1 MGLLDHY
8 KQFEEMDP
16 AEVSAQLKSE
26 ADERRRKALSKVDK
40 LDLSATTWPG
50 YPPSS
55 VVGAITFTAQRGLH
69 RYMAPAGELRAEIAH
84 RHGLA
89 AERIVIGDGAS
100 QLLVSATQTLVEP
113 GDELITPWPSYQ
125 LYPVMAREAGGEVVT
140 VANHSVEAIL
150 AAVTKKTRVVALCNP
165 NDPSGELIGVN
176 ELSALLEALP
186 ERVAVVLDEALRDF
200 ISAEPLD
207 ATIGLCQRHPRLL
220 IFRSFSKAWG
230 LAGLR
235 CGYAIGGP
243 GSETLLS
250 SIGPPLGIGEL
261 TQAGILEALRNI
273 SGVVDART
281 AAVAEQRLRLRNEL
295 AALPL
300 ELGPPSEANLLW
312 LAAESIDGAEL
323 AGRLAKAGVIV
334 RAGAT
339 LGDPQRIRVAIQDE
353 PASDRLI
360 RALTA
365 ALL

>member
-16 AEVSAQLKSE
+16 NEVSAQLKAE
-26 ADERRRKALSKVDK
+26 ADERRRKALATVDK
-40 LDLSATTWPG
+40 LDLSSTTWPE

-55 VVGAITFTAQRGLH
+55 VVGAITYMAQRGLH
-69 RYMAPAGELRAEIAH
+69 NYMEPAGELRAEIAH

-100 QLLVSATQTLVEP
+100 QLLVSATQNLLQK

-140 VANHSVEAIL
+140 VASHSVEAIL
-150 AAVTKKTRVVALCNP
+150 AAITKKTRIVALCNP
-165 NDPSGELIGVN
+165 NDPSGELIGA
-176 ELSALLEALP
+176 EQLSQLLEALP

-200 ISAEPLD
+200 VTAEPLD
-207 ATIGLCQRHPRLL
+207 ATIGLCERYPRLL

-243 GSETLLS
+243 GSEALLS
-250 SIGPPLGIGEL
+250 AIGPPLGIGEL
-261 TQAGILEALRNI
+261 TQADVLEALRHA
-273 SGVVDART
+273 SGVVAARSAT
-281 AAVAEQRLRLRNEL
+281 VAEQRTRLRSEL

-312 LAAESIDGAEL
+312 LSAEGVDGAEL
-323 AGRLAKAGVIV
+323 AGRLAQSGVIV
-334 RAGAT
+334 RAGGT
-339 LGDPQRIRVAIQDE
+339 LGDAQRIRVAIQDGA
-353 PASDRLI
+353 ASDRLL
-360 RALTA
+360 RALSV
-365 ALL
+365 AL

>member
-16 AEVSAQLKSE
+16 AEVSARLKSE
-26 ADERRRKALSKVDK
+26 ADERRRKALATVDK
-40 LDLSATTWPG
+40 LDLSATTWPE

-55 VVGAITFTAQRGLH
+55 VVGAITYMAQRGLH
-69 RYMAPAGELRAEIAH
+69 DYMEPAGELRAEIAH
-84 RHGLA
+84 RHDLP

-100 QLLVSATQTLVEP
+100 QLLVSATQNLLGP
-113 GDELITPWPSYQ
+113 GDELVTPWPSYQ

-140 VANHSVEAIL
+140 VASHSADAIL
-150 AAVTKKTRVVALCNP
+150 AAVTKKTRIVALCNP

-176 ELSALLEALP
+176 DLSALLEALP

-200 ISAEPLD
+200 VTAEPLD
-207 ATIGLCQRHPRLL
+207 ATIALCERYPRLL

-250 SIGPPLGIGEL
+250 AIGPPLGIGEL
-261 TQAGILEALRNI
+261 TQAGVLEALRHA
-273 SGVVDART
+273 SGVVEGR
-281 AAVAEQRLRLRNEL
+281 AATVAEQRTRLRSEL

-312 LAAESIDGAEL
+312 LAAEGIDGAEL
-323 AGRLAKAGVIV
+323 AGRLAQSGVIV
-334 RAGAT
+334 RAGGT
-339 LGDPQRIRVAIQDE
+339 LGDPQRIRVAIQDSA
-353 PASDRLI
+353 ASDRLL
-360 RALTA
+360 RALSV
-365 ALL
+365 AL

>member
-16 AEVSAQLKSE
+16 NEVSAQLKAE
-26 ADERRRKALSKVDK
+26 ADERRRKALATVDK
-40 LDLSATTWPG
+40 LDLSSTTWPE

-55 VVGAITFTAQRGLH
+55 VVGAITYMAQRGLH
-69 RYMAPAGELRAEIAH
+69 NYMEPAGELRAEIAH

-100 QLLVSATQTLVEP
+100 QLLVSATQNLLQK

-140 VANHSVEAIL
+140 VASHSVEAIL
-150 AAVTKKTRVVALCNP
+150 AAITKKTRIVALCNP
-165 NDPSGELIGVN
+165 NDPSGELIGA
-176 ELSALLEALP
+176 EQLSQLLEALP

-200 ISAEPLD
+200 VTAEPLD
-207 ATIGLCQRHPRLL
+207 ATIGLCERYPRLL

-243 GSETLLS
+243 GSEALLS
-250 SIGPPLGIGEL
+250 AIGPPLGIGEL
-261 TQAGILEALRNI
+261 TQAGVLEALRHA
-273 SGVVDART
+273 SGVVAARSAT
-281 AAVAEQRLRLRNEL
+281 VAEQRTRLRSEL

-312 LAAESIDGAEL
+312 LSAEGVDGAEL
-323 AGRLAKAGVIV
+323 AGRLAQSGVIV
-334 RAGAT
+334 RAGGT
-339 LGDPQRIRVAIQDE
+339 LGDAQRIRVAIQDGA
-353 PASDRLI
+353 ASDRLL
-360 RALTA
+360 RALSV
-365 ALL
+365 AL

>member
-16 AEVSAQLKSE
+16 DEVSAQLKAE
-26 ADERRRKALSKVDK
+26 ADERRRKALATVDK
-40 LDLSATTWPG
+40 LDLSSTTWPE

-55 VVGAITFTAQRGLH
+55 VVGAITYMAQRGLH
-69 RYMAPAGELRAEIAH
+69 NYMEPAGELRAEIAH

-100 QLLVSATQTLVEP
+100 QLLVSATQNLLHKD
-113 GDELITPWPSYQ
+113 DELITPWPSYQ

-140 VANHSVEAIL
+140 VASHSVEAIL
-150 AAVTKKTRVVALCNP
+150 DAVTKKTRIIALCNP
-165 NDPSGELIGVN
+165 NDPSGELIGADQ
-176 ELSALLEALP
+176 LSQLLEALP

-200 ISAEPLD
+200 VTAEPLD
-207 ATIGLCQRHPRLL
+207 ATIGLCERYPRLL

-243 GSETLLS
+243 GSEALLS
-250 SIGPPLGIGEL
+250 AIGPPLGIGEL
-261 TQAGILEALRNI
+261 TQAGVLEALRHA
-273 SGVVDART
+273 SGVVAARGAT
-281 AAVAEQRLRLRNEL
+281 VAEQRTRLRNEL

-312 LAAESIDGAEL
+312 LAAEGVDGAEL
-323 AGRLAKAGVIV
+323 AARLAQSGVIV
-334 RAGAT
+334 RAGGT
-339 LGDPQRIRVAIQDE
+339 LGDAQRIRVAIQDGA
-353 PASDRLI
+353 ASDRLL
-360 RALTA
+360 RALNV
-365 ALL
+365 AL